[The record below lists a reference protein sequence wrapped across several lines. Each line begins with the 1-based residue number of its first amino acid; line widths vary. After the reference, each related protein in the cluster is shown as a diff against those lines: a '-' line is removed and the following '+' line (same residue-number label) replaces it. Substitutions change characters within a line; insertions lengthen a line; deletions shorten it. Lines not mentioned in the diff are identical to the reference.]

1 MAPTGSGRAAAA
13 GAPGGAADGAGPRGE
28 EGRTMWVEMK
38 VRGLALDP
46 VSNMPIIILR
56 DEEEKRSLPIWVGIF
71 EANAIAL
78 ELEKISTP
86 RPMTH
91 DLIKNILESV
101 EAKVEKIVVNDL
113 RDNTFFALIHLR
125 LGDEEITVD
134 SRPSDAIALAL
145 RVGAPIFVDE
155 DVVRRAK
162 SVEVAPKESDDQEKL
177 KEWLENL
184 KPEDFGKYKM

>member
-1 MAPTGSGRAAAA
+1 MF
-13 GAPGGAADGAGPRGE
+13 
-28 EGRTMWVEMK
+28 VEMK

-78 ELEKISTP
+78 ELEKIATP

-91 DLIKNILESV
+91 DLIKNIVESV
-101 EAKVEKIVVNDL
+101 EAKIEKIVVNDL
-113 RDNTFFALIHLR
+113 RENTFFALIHLR
-125 LGDEEITVD
+125 LGEEEITVD

-145 RVGAPIFVDE
+145 RAGAPIFVEE